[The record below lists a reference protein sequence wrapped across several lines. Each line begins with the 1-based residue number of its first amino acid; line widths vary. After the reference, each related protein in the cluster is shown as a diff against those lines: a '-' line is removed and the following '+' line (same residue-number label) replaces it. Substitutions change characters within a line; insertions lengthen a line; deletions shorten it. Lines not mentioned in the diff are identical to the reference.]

1 MAVHSCWVSTPQP
14 SRDRACARLARMS
27 TSRRTASTPSDRFI
41 FSKTGSPSSSNLPCQ
56 SFILVHHQ
64 ARPDRGGQAEKIDE
78 AFGIVVI
85 VAARIK
91 RGDVLPV
98 QTEWRFAALHG
109 HRAVVKAHCYGA
121 GHDFLSFREERIECF
136 SQRSKPMALIDHLG
150 IREAEDIF
158 VVAGLT
164 VQNERLQL
172 AMRRRDER
180 PARSFINTAR
190 LHSNHPVFD

>member
-64 ARPDRGGQAEKIDE
+64 ARPDSGGQAEKIDE

-85 VAARIK
+85 VSAGIK
-91 RGDVLPV
+91 RCDVLPV
-98 QTEWRFAALHG
+98 QAECRFAALHR
-109 HRAVVKAHCYGA
+109 HRAFVETHCHGA
-121 GHDFLSFREERIECF
+121 GHDFLRFREECVE
-136 SQRSKPMALIDHLG
+136 
-150 IREAEDIF
+150 
-158 VVAGLT
+158 
-164 VQNERLQL
+164 
-172 AMRRRDER
+172 
-180 PARSFINTAR
+180 
-190 LHSNHPVFD
+190 